1 MNNEDSEL
9 NQTEPAMEPD
19 DDKLLALL
27 REVSTMNDRVPVE
40 AVEAAK
46 LVPELAELDAELAEL
61 VEAEAM
67 SGVRSTATTIVSFR
81 LGGAE
86 IEVHSLAAGARVEGT
101 VYDLDITD
109 VAIRHQRDRI
119 IGQVSGPDFVIDAA
133 PRGTCRLEFTT
144 PSGVVA
150 TDWFVVA

>member
-1 MNNEDSEL
+1 
-9 NQTEPAMEPD
+9 MEPD
-19 DDKLLALL
+19 EDKLLALL
-27 REVSTMNDRVPVE
+27 REVSNMNDRVPVE
-40 AVEAAK
+40 AIEAAK

-61 VEAEAM
+61 VEAEALAE
-67 SGVRSTATTIVSFR
+67 SARRQRPCVSFR

-101 VYDLDITD
+101 VYDLDITG
-109 VAIRHQRDRI
+109 VALRHQRDRI
-119 IGQVSGPDFVIDAA
+119 IGQVSGPDFVIGAA